1 MRRCVSLLQCEPYRQ
16 SVKVLAALT
25 DIKWYACGLENTM
38 PGEGKHNMTGT
49 GKGTEQPS
57 SLRDALDV
65 LRRRDAEALA
75 EEQALELTA
84 QQRVRDRTPPTII
97 NEPDSYHSTAIQ
109 SSQAGITSTQPRG
122 TPIAP
127 VANGHQFA
135 HQAENG
141 RAQRHDRPT
150 SVARHGGQQ
159 DAMTQPKT
167 QFARG
172 AKRPTRTD
180 YFQEP
185 AVGWLVVIGG
195 PGLGAFRPVFE
206 GNNAIGRAQTQRVP
220 IDFGDDTISAEDQAF
235 IRYDAVDRE
244 FLFVPNMVKTNVV
257 SINETKPTAAVK
269 LEPMDVITMGRTQ
282 LVFVPFCGEEF
293 DWSELADLE
302 Q

>member
-1 MRRCVSLLQCEPYRQ
+1 
-16 SVKVLAALT
+16 
-25 DIKWYACGLENTM
+25 M
-38 PGEGKHNMTGT
+38 PGKGRHNMTGT
-49 GKGTEQPS
+49 GKGTEPPS
-57 SLRDALDV
+57 SLREALDV
-65 LRRRDAEALA
+65 LRRCDAEALA
-75 EEQALELTA
+75 EEEQALELTA
-84 QQRVRDRTPPTII
+84 QQRVGDTTSTNIA
-97 NEPDSYHSTAIQ
+97 NEPDGHHSTAVQ
-109 SSQAGITSTQPRG
+109 SLQADISSTQAGSAHGQDAKVGYTTNRFEQPRA
-122 TPIAP
+122 TP
-127 VANGHQFA
+127 VVNGHQFG
-135 HQAENG
+135 HHAEHG
-141 RAQRHDRPT
+141 TAEQHGRPT
-150 SVARHGGQQ
+150 SVARHGGQH

-185 AVGWLVVIGG
+185 VVGWLVVIGG
-195 PGLGAFRPVFE
+195 PGLGAFRPIFE
-206 GNNAIGRAQTQRVP
+206 GNNAIGRAQTQRIP

-257 SINETKPTAAVK
+257 SINETKPTAAAK